1 MSSAGYT
8 MEITIERLPSGN
20 FILRNER
27 GYRVCEAISGSELAE
42 FIEKQV
48 ERGLITLMV
57 EPEKP

>member
-1 MSSAGYT
+1 MSSDGYA

-20 FILRNER
+20 YILRSER
-27 GYRVCEAISGSELAE
+27 GHLLCKVISGNELAK

-48 ERGLITLMV
+48 EGSLFTLKV